1 MDNRKKQNRRFLTHE
16 LHTVEFALPE
26 GVYSQPEYIG
36 GGTYGNVVKA
46 NWHRNDGEVGE
57 VAIKKLYEPFR
68 DDISA
73 RRVFRELRLLRLMR
87 HENVV
92 RLVDLYT
99 PDTSPGSLR
108 NIYVVTEYAG
118 HSLHAVLRR
127 QRENG
132 RAILQPSHI
141 KFLIY
146 QILRALK
153 YIHSAN
159 VIHRDLKPGNLAINV
174 ECDLTVLDFGLAR
187 NISANNHLT
196 AYVMT
201 RWYRSPE
208 VIYWNIG
215 SYSSKVDV
223 WSVGCILAELLI
235 GEPLFPGEDAPAQYR
250 LITQLCGS
258 PDEAMMAKIE
268 SKNQASMRLVIE
280 SMGIHPRKN
289 FHEHFGAYG
298 DDVADFLDRILV
310 LDPDRRMSVED
321 AISHPYLS
329 EYSMPSD
336 EPVSESPLLIDETG
350 GDENVTDI
358 AVWKERIWNEIQ
370 SFTRL
375 K

>member
-1 MDNRKKQNRRFLTHE
+1 
-16 LHTVEFALPE
+16 
-26 GVYSQPEYIG
+26 
-36 GGTYGNVVKA
+36 
-46 NWHRNDGEVGE
+46 
-57 VAIKKLYEPFR
+57 
-68 DDISA
+68 
-73 RRVFRELRLLRLMR
+73 
-87 HENVV
+87 
-92 RLVDLYT
+92 
-99 PDTSPGSLR
+99 
-108 NIYVVTEYAG
+108 
-118 HSLHAVLRR
+118 
-127 QRENG
+127 
-132 RAILQPSHI
+132 
-141 KFLIY
+141 LIY

-289 FHEHFGAYG
+289 FQEHFGAYG